1 MRKREKTMN
10 TTRTHEQWNHQRIYE
25 EYSAHIHRYF
35 RYRVKNVWDVEDLT
49 TTVFVKVYAK
59 LDQYDGRHPF
69 GAWIFRIAHN
79 TLVDYLR
86 KKRECPVDTET
97 FAAMKA
103 NDKLPEERLLN
114 RESHDALWK
123 NVRTLSADQRRVISL
138 RYLADLRMNEI
149 AKILGKSEAS
159 VKILHFRGIRKLQQL
174 MAAQG

>member
-1 MRKREKTMN
+1 MGKREKTMN
-10 TTRTHEQWNHQRIYE
+10 TTSMQKQWNQQRIYE
-25 EYSAHIHRYF
+25 EYSASIYRYF

-49 TTVFVKVYAK
+49 TTVFIKVYAK

-69 GAWIFRIAHN
+69 GAWIYRIAHN

-86 KKRECPVDTET
+86 KKRECPVDTEM

-103 NDKLPEERLLN
+103 KDKLPEERVLS
-114 RESHDALWK
+114 RESHDTLWE

-138 RYLADLRMNEI
+138 RYLAGLKMNEI
-149 AKILGKSEAS
+149 AKVLGKSEAS
-159 VKILHFRGIRKLQQL
+159 VKILHFRGIRKLQKL